1 LKDTILIVEDDKD
14 IQLLLSCLLKYCKY
28 KSVTASNG
36 KEALVILQKM
46 KELPGLIFSDIS
58 MPEMDGYEFYEVVSN
73 STKLSKIPF
82 IFLTARS
89 SPEDISYGMN
99 LGVDDYITKPID
111 METLILKIKKFI
123 GIKHAV
129 NC

>member
-1 LKDTILIVEDDKD
+1 MKDTILIVEDDKD
-14 IQLLLSCLLKYCKY
+14 IQSLLSCVLKFCRY

-36 KEALVILQKM
+36 KEALMILRKM
-46 KELPGLIFSDIS
+46 IKPPSLILSDIS
-58 MPEMDGYEFYEVVSN
+58 MPEMDGYEFYEVVSD

-89 SPEDISYGMN
+89 SLEDISYGMN

-111 METLILKIKKFI
+111 METLILKIKKSI
-123 GIKHAV
+123 GIKHAGKT
-129 NC
+129 